1 MDCEIAKPSALRM
14 FTVRVT
20 RVVSYSLEFPF
31 LLDVQ
36 RLHGHIWAASA
47 DVRLNSG
54 GGIASARASLLV
66 GVHGRLRRTLE
77 RELWWTPPPRSL
89 VGAKFASA
97 VLRKQAVLWSDSLQL
112 TPRLPHTPLSFVRL
126 HFSVSAVQ
134 RAFRRQSASVTVRRC
149 GLWAPTLSHHP
160 YVPIDYF
167 SWGVNILFKWPPLSA
182 HS

>member
-36 RLHGHIWAASA
+36 RSHSHIWAASA

-77 RELWWTPPPRSL
+77 RELWRTPPPRSL

-112 TPRLPHTPLSFVRL
+112 PPPPACHTHPCLLSDFTFPYLRSRELFAGNL
-126 HFSVSAVQ
+126 HQ
-134 RAFRRQSASVTVRRC
+134 
-149 GLWAPTLSHHP
+149 
-160 YVPIDYF
+160 
-167 SWGVNILFKWPPLSA
+167 
-182 HS
+182 